1 MISIL
6 DEEEEERNSTR
17 QSINISFSI
26 FDDEDKKKRL
36 TTAAKI
42 VTNITP
48 YMLVMSV
55 TRLTHPENIKK
66 RKKNN
71 NDNI

>member
-26 FDDEDKKKRL
+26 FDDEDKKKK
-36 TTAAKI
+36 T
-42 VTNITP
+42 
-48 YMLVMSV
+48 YDSS
-55 TRLTHPENIKK
+55 
-66 RKKNN
+66 KNCY
-71 NDNI
+71 

>member
-26 FDDEDKKKRL
+26 FDDEDKK
-36 TTAAKI
+36 T
-42 VTNITP
+42 
-48 YMLVMSV
+48 YDSS
-55 TRLTHPENIKK
+55 
-66 RKKNN
+66 KNCY
-71 NDNI
+71 

>member
-26 FDDEDKKKRL
+26 FDDKDKKKDLRQQQKLLL
-36 TTAAKI
+36 TLHHI
-42 VTNITP
+42 CW
-48 YMLVMSV
+48 LC
-55 TRLTHPENIKK
+55 
-66 RKKNN
+66 
-71 NDNI
+71 